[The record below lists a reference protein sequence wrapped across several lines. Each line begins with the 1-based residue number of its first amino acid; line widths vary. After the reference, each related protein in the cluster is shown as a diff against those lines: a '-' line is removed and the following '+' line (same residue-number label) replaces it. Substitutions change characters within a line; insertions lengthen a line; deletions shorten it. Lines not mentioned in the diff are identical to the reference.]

1 MTPPYFAVIF
11 TSLQTNDTEGYS
23 KMAETMEK
31 LAGQQPGFLIS
42 NKRKKT

>member
-1 MTPPYFAVIF
+1 MKPPYFAVIF